1 MSMNP
6 YAVLKPYEGQ
16 YIKYPQLCELIG
28 EDKRSSGQGKTLHLN
43 RIKQYIDLHQEKGK
57 IYIGRVY
64 TDDDELQII
73 ESHGK
78 FTTYIRQFLI
88 NLFYE
93 VEQHTGETSL
103 VMTNRDILEMTCM
116 VNQKYFIGKNA
127 PYKYVDE
134 FNLPIKRE
142 DMPNEQFVYNRILD
156 ESDIFF
162 SSSYRLLKRV
172 VYDSLTSLEK
182 MSLIH
187 KNKTFRLYRNYKDEH
202 GMFRSEQHDC
212 TEDEIS
218 RILTIQHDSIIEFN
232 AETKEIYGH
241 NSKYHLP
248 NIQCVH
254 YLYPKER
261 KRFYNIMNRRLKEEF
276 ADEGWNAYSVA
287 WKITLAQPQSFQYE
301 IAKINYRQLNQ
312 NVQDKLLTAKDLQLI
327 EDTLKKQFVNTY
339 IKID

>member
-1 MSMNP
+1 MV
-6 YAVLKPYEGQ
+6 YKL
-16 YIKYPQLCELIG
+16 
-28 EDKRSSGQGKTLHLN
+28 DQG
-43 RIKQYIDLHQEKGK
+43 
-57 IYIGRVY
+57 
-64 TDDDELQII
+64 
-73 ESHGK
+73 
-78 FTTYIRQFLI
+78 
-88 NLFYE
+88 
-93 VEQHTGETSL
+93 
-103 VMTNRDILEMTCM
+103 
-116 VNQKYFIGKNA
+116 
-127 PYKYVDE
+127 
-134 FNLPIKRE
+134 RE
-142 DMPNEQFVYNRILD
+142 AD
-156 ESDIFF
+156 SDIINNLI
-162 SSSYRLLKRV
+162 SE
-172 VYDSLTSLEK
+172 SLTSLEK

-276 ADEGWNAYSVA
+276 SDEGWNAYSVA